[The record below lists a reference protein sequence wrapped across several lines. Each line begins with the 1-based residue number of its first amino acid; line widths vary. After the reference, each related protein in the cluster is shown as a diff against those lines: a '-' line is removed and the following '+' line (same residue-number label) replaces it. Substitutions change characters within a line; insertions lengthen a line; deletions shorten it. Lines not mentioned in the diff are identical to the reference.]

1 MSRKRIG
8 APILLTLIGV
18 LICGS
23 IWGYYIT
30 KDDAELDRHL
40 KSIPDGTIY
49 KAYVLRHYRK
59 YPDCKEHEA
68 VFADAKRHAAW
79 YIADQKHVKKYRKLM
94 TEFNDL
100 TDESIH
106 LFEKYNYRP
115 AYEATHIPEAERLK
129 DMERIKALMAEIEAH
144 DERSDA
150 LNREKPI
157 YPKLTH
163 TH

>member
-8 APILLTLIGV
+8 APILLTLMGV

-49 KAYVLRHYRK
+49 KTYVLEHYRK
-59 YPDCKEHEA
+59 YPDCQEHEA
-68 VFADAKRHAAW
+68 VLADAKRHAAW
-79 YIADQKHVKKYRKLM
+79 CIADQAYWDKYWKLDA
-94 TEFNDL
+94 EFKALMGDL
-100 TDESIH
+100 ES
-106 LFEKYNYRP
+106 LNEKYNYRP
-115 AYEATHIPEAERLK
+115 VNEATHIPEAERFK
-129 DMERIKALMAEIEAH
+129 DIERAQAVMAEIVAH
-144 DERSDA
+144 DERSAA
-150 LNREKPI
+150 LELEKPI
-157 YPKLTH
+157 YPELMH